1 MNYWLIFLTGL
12 TTGGLSCLAMQG
24 GLLASVI
31 TNQKEILSQNNQK
44 PHVKDWQLVAM
55 FLVAKL
61 ITHTIFGLLL
71 GSLGS
76 VISLSL
82 EVRLFFQIFT
92 AVFMF
97 STAMN
102 LLNVHPF
109 FRKFAIQPP
118 KFIYKYIKNATL
130 AQTFFA
136 PVLLGVLTIFVPCG
150 VTQAMEIQAINTGSA
165 IAGALTLAFFVLG
178 TSPLFFT
185 VGFATAKLSDSLKQ
199 TFYKVAAI
207 ILIGMSLYGIN
218 GVLTALDSPFS
229 FNRITQIFNN
239 NESTNQP
246 TIQPGE
252 TQNITVNIT
261 NSGYSPKSFTVKA
274 GSPVVLTLTTNG
286 VYSCA
291 SAFVFREFGIN
302 TTLKSTDTQSFKFT
316 PNKKGTYNFS
326 CSMGMYTGT
335 MRVE

>member
-118 KFIYKYIKNATL
+118 KFIYKYLCANSI
-130 AQTFFA
+130 
-136 PVLLGVLTIFVPCG
+136 
-150 VTQAMEIQAINTGSA
+150 
-165 IAGALTLAFFVLG
+165 
-178 TSPLFFT
+178 
-185 VGFATAKLSDSLKQ
+185 SDI
-199 TFYKVAAI
+199 YIEVCC
-207 ILIGMSLYGIN
+207 
-218 GVLTALDSPFS
+218 V
-229 FNRITQIFNN
+229 
-239 NESTNQP
+239 
-246 TIQPGE
+246 
-252 TQNITVNIT
+252 
-261 NSGYSPKSFTVKA
+261 
-274 GSPVVLTLTTNG
+274 
-286 VYSCA
+286 
-291 SAFVFREFGIN
+291 
-302 TTLKSTDTQSFKFT
+302 
-316 PNKKGTYNFS
+316 
-326 CSMGMYTGT
+326 
-335 MRVE
+335 